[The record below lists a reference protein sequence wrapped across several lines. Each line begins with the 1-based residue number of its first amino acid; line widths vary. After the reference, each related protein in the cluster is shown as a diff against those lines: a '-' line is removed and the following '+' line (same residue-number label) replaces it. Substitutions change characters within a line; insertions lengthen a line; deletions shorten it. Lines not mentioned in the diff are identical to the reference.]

1 MDSCKV
7 TDSCQNNLEEDKER
21 VENEEESISLS
32 VLIQLIVNTIISEE
46 KLDIELKM
54 LKYRNNLS
62 DKILA
67 MGEEEHKRKPNLK
80 ALFESFRAGWDIWKK
95 DGEDKEEAS
104 FNAFHSSMC
113 KEQY

>member
-1 MDSCKV
+1 MDPCKV
-7 TDSCQNNLEEDKER
+7 TDSCQNNLKEDKEKE
-21 VENEEESISLS
+21 ENEESISLS
-32 VLIQLIVNTIISEE
+32 VLIQLVVNTILSEE

-62 DKILA
+62 DKILS
-67 MGEEEHKRKPNLK
+67 MSEEEHKKKPNLK
-80 ALFESFRAGWDIWKK
+80 EFFESFRAGWNIWKK

-113 KEQY
+113 KD